1 MRKRGCSL
9 PSLYKMSLTDIG
21 TRYTHLAELADLW
34 RDGLSIHERFM
45 SVDSPSDGVKKNKLE
60 YAIELLQQHMD
71 LLGNFRG
78 SEAASF
84 NRVLDSIPKNPADI
98 KD

>member
-1 MRKRGCSL
+1 M

-21 TRYTHLAELADLW
+21 TRYMHLAELADLW
-34 RDGLSIHERFM
+34 RDGLLIHDRFM
-45 SVDSPSDGVKKNKLE
+45 SVDSPSDGLKKKKLE

-78 SEAASF
+78 TEAVAF
-84 NRVLDSIPKNPADI
+84 NRMLDSIPKNPDEI
-98 KD
+98 K

>member
-1 MRKRGCSL
+1 M
-9 PSLYKMSLTDIG
+9 PSLYKMSLTDTG
-21 TRYTHLAELADLW
+21 TRYMHLAELADLW

-45 SVDSPSDGVKKNKLE
+45 QVDSPSDGLKKKKLE

-78 SEAASF
+78 SEAAAF
-84 NRVLDSIPKNPADI
+84 NRMLDSIPKNPDEI
-98 KD
+98 K

>member
-1 MRKRGCSL
+1 M
-9 PSLYKMSLTDIG
+9 PSIYKMSLMDTG
-21 TRYTHLAELADLW
+21 TRYTHLSDLADLW

-45 SVDSPSDGVKKNKLE
+45 SVDSPSDGLKKKKLE
-60 YAIELLQQHMD
+60 NAIELLTLHLD

-78 SEAASF
+78 SEAAAF
-84 NRVLDSIPKNPADI
+84 NRMLDSIPKNAADI